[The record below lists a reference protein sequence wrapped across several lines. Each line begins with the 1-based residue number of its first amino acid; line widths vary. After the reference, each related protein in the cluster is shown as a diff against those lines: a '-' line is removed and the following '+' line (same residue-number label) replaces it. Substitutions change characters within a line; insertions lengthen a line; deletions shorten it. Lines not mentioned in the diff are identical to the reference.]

1 MTPAAE
7 LAERLGEVLG
17 HRFKKPELLV
27 EALTHSSAAAERT
40 EDYQRLEF
48 LGDRVLGLVIAEM
61 LWRRYPKEAEGAL
74 TRRLAELVRRETLA
88 EVCDEAGLGQH
99 IRLSP
104 GERRSG
110 TRASRRL
117 RADVTEA
124 VIGALYLDGGLP
136 AARRFVE
143 RLWGARL
150 EAEPRPPK
158 DPKTALQEWAQQQG
172 VGLPRYETVGV
183 EGPDHRRIYKVVAK
197 VEGLEP
203 AEGTGSS
210 KRAAQTAAAAALLG
224 RIGET
229 KS

>member
-27 EALTHSSAAAERT
+27 EALTHSSAAVART
-40 EDYQRLEF
+40 DDYQRLEF

-74 TRRLAELVRRETLA
+74 TRRLAELVRRETLV
-88 EVCDEAGLGQH
+88 EVCDEAGLGPH
-99 IRLSP
+99 IRLSA

-224 RIGET
+224 RLGET
-229 KS
+229 RS

>member
-1 MTPAAE
+1 MKPAAE

-27 EALTHSSAAAERT
+27 EALTHSSAAVART
-40 EDYQRLEF
+40 DDYQRLEF

-88 EVCDEAGLGQH
+88 AVCDEAGLGPH
-99 IRLSP
+99 IRLSA

-183 EGPDHRRIYKVVAK
+183 EGPDHRRIYRVMVK

-224 RIGET
+224 RLGET
-229 KS
+229 RS

>member
-1 MTPAAE
+1 MTPAGE
-7 LAERLGEVLG
+7 LAERLGKGLG
-17 HRFKKPELLV
+17 HRFKNAELLA
-27 EALTHSSAAAERT
+27 EALTHSSAALARID
-40 EDYQRLEF
+40 DYQRLEF
-48 LGDRVLGLVIAEM
+48 LGDRVLGLVVAEM

-88 EVCDEAGLGQH
+88 DVCEDAGLAPH
-99 IRLSP
+99 IRLSA

-124 VIGALYLDGGLP
+124 VIGALYLDGGLA

-143 RLWGARL
+143 RLWGPRL

-172 VGLPRYETVGV
+172 VGLPRYETIGV
-183 EGPDHRRIYKVVAK
+183 EGPDHRRLYKVLAK
-197 VEGLEP
+197 VEGLDP
-203 AEGTGSS
+203 AEGAGSS
-210 KRAAQTAAAAALLG
+210 KRAAQTAAAAALIG
-224 RIGET
+224 RLQEA
-229 KS
+229 KA

>member
-1 MTPAAE
+1 MTAAGE

-17 HRFKKPELLV
+17 HRFKKADLLV
-27 EALTHSSAAAERT
+27 EALTHSSAAVVRT
-40 EDYQRLEF
+40 DDYQRLEF
-48 LGDRVLGLVIAEM
+48 LGDRVLGLVVAEM

-88 EVCDEAGLGQH
+88 DVCDEAGLGPH
-99 IRLSP
+99 IRLSA

-124 VIGALYLDGGLP
+124 VIGALYLDGGLA

-143 RLWGARL
+143 RAWGARL

-197 VEGLEP
+197 VDGLDP
-203 AEGTGSS
+203 AEGAGSS
-210 KRAAQTAAAAALLG
+210 KRAAQTAAAAALIG
-224 RIGET
+224 RLAEA
-229 KS
+229 KA